1 MNFLNDFV
9 LLLKARYP
17 ILYIVT
23 NEEERIEYLIKYCA
37 KKYVNRTYYSWDF
50 VDGYQGNPNDTGF
63 AARNPLEALDLVDK
77 LTPETASLFVLKDYD
92 NFLKDFSVIRKLKNL
107 SRSLK
112 TQPKNI
118 IIVSSEINIPDSLKE
133 FVTLLEFPLPSYSE
147 ILEELNRLTSS
158 LQQDIK
164 PEVVNELA
172 MACQGLSLE
181 RIRRVLSKIIAK
193 YGEID
198 ESSPSLILQE
208 KKQIIQQTQLL
219 EFCLADKGIG
229 DLGGLDNFK
238 DWLQLRKK
246 AFSQEAIEYGLPYPK
261 GLLLVGVQGTGKSI
275 AAKIIANEWRL
286 PLLRLDFGRLFA
298 SLIGQSEQR
307 VRKMI
312 EIAEALS
319 PCILWVDE
327 IDKAFAGAQSSGDS
341 GTTSRVLATF
351 ITWLSEKTT
360 PVFVVAT
367 ANNIF
372 CIPPE
377 ILRKGRFDEMF
388 FLNLPTREEREA
400 IFEVHLR
407 KYRPDAVTNFQLPL
421 LGQLSKDFSG
431 AEIEAVVIESMRL
444 GFNENREFNNEDVLI
459 SIQNLVPLARTKSKE
474 IDLLKDWAESGNV
487 ISASKYR

>member
-17 ILYIVT
+17 IIYIVT

-164 PEVVNELA
+164 SEVVNELA

-351 ITWLSEKTT
+351 ITWLSEKAT

-367 ANNIF
+367 ANNID

>member
-1 MNFLNDFV
+1 MDI
-9 LLLKARYP
+9 KE
-17 ILYIVT
+17 ILM
-23 NEEERIEYLIKYCA
+23 IK
-37 KKYVNRTYYSWDF
+37 
-50 VDGYQGNPNDTGF
+50 GF
-63 AARNPLEALDLVDK
+63 AARNPLEALDLIDK

-118 IIVSSEINIPDSLKE
+118 IIISSEINIPDSLKE
-133 FVTLLEFPLPSYSE
+133 FITLLEFPLPNYAE

-158 LQQDIK
+158 LQQEIE
-164 PEVVNELA
+164 PEVVNNIA

-198 ESSPSLILQE
+198 ESSPALILQE

-219 EFCLADKGIG
+219 EFCLADKALS

-238 DWLQLRKK
+238 DWLKLRAK
-246 AFSQEAIEYGLPYPK
+246 AFSQDAIEYGLPYPK

-275 AAKIIANEWRL
+275 AAKIIANEWQL

-367 ANNIF
+367 ANNID

-400 IFEVHLR
+400 IFEVHLK
-407 KYRPDAVTNFQLPL
+407 KYRPNEINNFQLSL

-431 AEIEAVVIESMRL
+431 AEIEAVVIEAMRL
-444 GFNENREFNNEDVLI
+444 GFNENREFNNEDVLV

>member
-1 MNFLNDFV
+1 MNFLNEFV

-17 ILYIVT
+17 ILYIST

-37 KKYVNRTYYSWDF
+37 KKYVSRTYYAWDF

-118 IIVSSEINIPDSLKE
+118 IIVSSEVNIPESLKE

-158 LQQDIK
+158 LQQDIE
-164 PEVVNELA
+164 PEIVNNIA
-172 MACQGLSLE
+172 TACQGLSLE

-193 YGEID
+193 YGEIS
-198 ESSPSLILQE
+198 ETSPALILQE

-219 EFCLADKGIG
+219 EFCLTDKTIA

-238 DWLQLRKK
+238 DWLTLRSK
-246 AFSQEAIEYGLPYPK
+246 AFSQDAIEYGLPYPK
-261 GLLLVGVQGTGKSI
+261 GLLLVGVQGTGKSV
-275 AAKIIANEWRL
+275 AAKTIAYEWKL

-319 PCILWVDE
+319 PCVLWVDE

-367 ANNIF
+367 ANNID

-388 FLNLPTREEREA
+388 FLNLPTREERES
-400 IFEVHLR
+400 IFDVHLKR
-407 KYRPDAVTNFQLPL
+407 FRPDAVNSFQLPL

-431 AEIEAVVIESMRL
+431 AEIEQVIIEAMRL
-444 GFNENREFNNEDVLI
+444 GFNEDREFNNEDILI

-474 IDLLKDWAESGNV
+474 LNLLKEWSESGNV
-487 ISASKYR
+487 TSASKYL

>member
-1 MNFLNDFV
+1 MNFLNEFV

-17 ILYIVT
+17 ILYIST

-37 KKYVNRTYYSWDF
+37 KKYVSRTYYAWDF

-118 IIVSSEINIPDSLKE
+118 IIVSSEVNIPESLKE

-158 LQQDIK
+158 LQQDIE
-164 PEVVNELA
+164 PEIVNNIA
-172 MACQGLSLE
+172 TACQGLSLE

-193 YGEID
+193 YGEIS
-198 ESSPSLILQE
+198 ETSPALILQE

-219 EFCLADKGIG
+219 EFCLTDKTVS

-238 DWLQLRKK
+238 DWLTLRSK
-246 AFSQEAIEYGLPYPK
+246 AFSQDAIEYGLPYPK
-261 GLLLVGVQGTGKSI
+261 GLLLVGVQGTGKSV
-275 AAKIIANEWRL
+275 AAKTIAYEWKL

-319 PCILWVDE
+319 PCVLWVDE

-367 ANNIF
+367 ANNID

-388 FLNLPTREEREA
+388 FLNLPTREERES
-400 IFEVHLR
+400 IFDVHLKR
-407 KYRPDAVTNFQLPL
+407 SRPDAVNSFQLPL

-431 AEIEAVVIESMRL
+431 AEIEQVIIEAMRL
-444 GFNENREFNNEDVLI
+444 GFNEDREFNNEDILI

-474 IDLLKDWAESGNV
+474 LNLLKEWSESGNV
-487 ISASKYR
+487 TSASKYL